1 MILGILKS
9 CPNVVISMSMRRI
22 VFLISMWP
30 QMTMKFVLAVL
41 IFALAIS
48 PAHKAIAYAPTQ
60 NATNGKVS
68 KTVEGEWSGAL
79 DAGGQKLRL
88 LVKISKDSGGKLS
101 GTIDSLDQ
109 GANGIPISSVEQSG
123 TEVKLE
129 LAEIGA
135 SYHGTMSADGS
146 EISGEWKQSI
156 VSLPL
161 VLRRSGSK
169 EHLAEDAQRVTSGG
183 ARFTAPAGWS
193 IVTTA
198 NMVVLEP
205 PEGDSHIVLVDS
217 KAADAKSAVESAW
230 ATYKPG
236 FKRPLKLT
244 TPAPAREGWDE
255 RQSFNYETSPNER
268 VVVAAIAL
276 RAGKSWTVALLD
288 GTQPTFEKR
297 SAPITL
303 VLESLRPSTYQRE
316 SFAGRKPHPLDAARI
331 AQLKEFVQTAMQE
344 LDVPGVGL
352 ALIDG
357 GKVVYEG
364 GLGVR
369 ELGKPEPVDE
379 NTLFMAASN
388 TKGMT
393 TLLLSELVD
402 EKKLRWDEPVI
413 EAYPGF
419 KLGDADTT
427 KKVLIKNLICACT
440 GMPRQDLEFI
450 FGSKDA
456 TPESSLALL
465 GTMQPTSKFGEV
477 FQYSNLMAAAA
488 GYIGGHVVY
497 PNKELG
503 AAYDEAMQRKI
514 FDPLGMKSTTFAMA
528 RALRGNHASP
538 HGTDIDGK
546 TAVADLAFDYVAVPH
561 RPAGGVWTS
570 AHDMTRYVLLEL
582 AEGKLPNGK
591 QLVSAENLLARR
603 TPQVPVGEDVTYGM
617 GLIVDRS
624 NGITVVSHGGD
635 LAGYHSNFYLLPESG
650 IGAVIFTN
658 GNSGVFLLGAF
669 ERRLLEVVFDGKPE
683 AAADVASRAK
693 NYKTALAKSRERLV
707 VPADS
712 ALATQLAP
720 KYYSKELGEL
730 DIMSKDGATT
740 FNFASW
746 KSVVASRKND
756 DGTVSFV
763 TIDPASRGFE
773 FVVGKRSGKRVLI
786 IRDGQHEYVFTE
798 AV

>member
-1 MILGILKS
+1 M
-9 CPNVVISMSMRRI
+9 PVRRPH
-22 VFLISMWP
+22 FLS
-30 QMTMKFVLAVL
+30 FV
-41 IFALAIS
+41 IFATLTWGTVAASAQNAAKSS
-48 PAHKAIAYAPTQ
+48 PAPEQ
-60 NATNGKVS
+60 NATQQAS
-68 KTVEGEWSGAL
+68 AQTIEGEWNGAL

-88 LVKISKDSGGKLS
+88 RVKIAKDSAGKLT

-123 TEVKLE
+123 TDVKLE
-129 LAEIGA
+129 LANIGA
-135 SYHGTMSADGS
+135 SYHGAMSADGS
-146 EISGEWKQSI
+146 QISGEWKQGGA
-156 VSLPL
+156 SLPL
-161 VLRRSGSK
+161 VLQRSGSK
-169 EHLAEDAQRVTSGG
+169 EHLAGDTQRVTSGG

-193 IVTTA
+193 IATAA

-230 ATYKPG
+230 TTYKPD
-236 FKRPLKLT
+236 FKRPLRLT

-255 RQSFNYETSPNER
+255 RQSFSYETSPNER

-297 SAPITL
+297 SAPIAL

-316 SFAGRKPHPLDAARI
+316 SFAGRKAHPLDAARI
-331 AQLKEFVQTAMQE
+331 AQLKEFLQTSMQE
-344 LDVPGVGL
+344 MDVPGVSF

-364 GLGVR
+364 GIGVR

-402 EKKLRWDEPVI
+402 EKKLRWDEPVT
-413 EAYPGF
+413 EAYPSF

-440 GMPRQDLEFI
+440 GMPRQDLEWI
-450 FGSKDA
+450 FGFRNA
-456 TPESSLALL
+456 TPESSITLL

-488 GYIGGHVVY
+488 GYIGGHLVY

-503 AAYDEAMQRKI
+503 AAYDEAMERKI
-514 FDPLGMKSTTFAMA
+514 FDPLGMKSTTFDMA
-528 RALRGNHASP
+528 RALKGNHASP
-538 HGTDIDGK
+538 HGTDIDSK
-546 TAVADLAFDYVAVPH
+546 TALADLAFDYVVIPH

-570 AHDMTRYVLLEL
+570 VHDMTRYMQLEL

-603 TPQVPVGEDVTYGM
+603 TPQVPIGEDATYGM

-624 NGITVVSHGGD
+624 YGVTIVSHGGD

-658 GNSGVFLLGAF
+658 SNSGVFLVGPF
-669 ERRLLEVVFDGKPE
+669 ERRLLEVLFDGKPE
-683 AAADVASRAK
+683 AVGDVAARAK
-693 NYKTALAKSRERLV
+693 NYKAALAKNRERLV

-712 ALATQLAP
+712 ALAGQLAA
-720 KYYSKELGEL
+720 KYSSKELGEL
-730 DIMSKDGATT
+730 DVIKKDGATT
-740 FNFASW
+740 FDFGRW
-746 KSVVASRKND
+746 KSAVASRKND
-756 DGTVSFV
+756 DGTISFV

-773 FVVGKRSGKRVLI
+773 FVVSERSGKKALI

-798 AV
+798 QNLAASN